1 MHKRCRNTHQTKRRV
16 FYGIFH
22 AQHHTLPEKLG
33 STEIWTRIAGFK
45 VQSANHYTIEPSLAL
60 IFDLWEKI
68 LFPAG
73 FEPATLCVWSTRD
86 NHYTMETY
94 IKVVDYQKKSFI
106 YLQLCRNNG
115 ETEVRNLLCDHPIL
129 TVVHVIIVVFAL
141 QKDVYSFIS
150 QYTLLSTL
158 WTLFSSSWNL

>member
-1 MHKRCRNTHQTKRRV
+1 
-16 FYGIFH
+16 
-22 AQHHTLPEKLG
+22 
-33 STEIWTRIAGFK
+33 
-45 VQSANHYTIEPSLAL
+45 
-60 IFDLWEKI
+60 
-68 LFPAG
+68 
-73 FEPATLCVWSTRD
+73 
-86 NHYTMETY
+86 METY

-158 WTLFSSSWNL
+158 